1 MWVCGLQVQSAPEV
15 VDNTVLHKYSKLYN
29 ERIDELRRSLAE
41 EGDAAAGTAA
51 QAPPPSASTAS
62 ASGGQGSSFFTFDD
76 ADVKGATPPAPAP
89 TGADEWRRPFW
100 LMRILRQSMLHG
112 GYLTPDGT
120 IFVPRR
126 VWMQKGA
133 RFTALAAKTECATC
147 LIAELQRSGGVD
159 FRSVA
164 ALQEEV
170 DRLCV
175 SMDDVQN
182 SLHRL
187 LPYVPE
193 ARTPEA
199 PGHAIGKLTERFKGL
214 AKTLDR
220 TAARL
225 LAAQQL
231 VPDGRSRG
239 ALVRVRINGA
249 LLLGALPLSL
259 CRLERGCK
267 CLLQS
272 CSWQLL
278 PATRLCCTLHPITT
292 RGCDLHGGGRETPEQ
307 REHRGPPAH
316 GVSMRHH
323 PWTNIAMTLIMGG
336 EWQQPNAQ
344 RGGLLA

>member
-1 MWVCGLQVQSAPEV
+1 MCAWLRGLQVQSAPEV
-15 VDNTVLHKYSKLYN
+15 VDNTVLHKYSRLYN

-225 LAAQQL
+225 
-231 VPDGRSRG
+231 
-239 ALVRVRINGA
+239 
-249 LLLGALPLSL
+249 GALPTKCPDPSEYVSALVKLFDAAGVVESWIEHYATATPAPPASL
-259 CRLERGCK
+259 LERLHRCATFLYEVVCAFVIQDLDGLIQRHMRK
-267 CLLQS
+267 ASAHLIRA
-272 CSWQLL
+272 
-278 PATRLCCTLHPITT
+278 PAA
-292 RGCDLHGGGRETPEQ
+292 D
-307 REHRGPPAH
+307 
-316 GVSMRHH
+316 
-323 PWTNIAMTLIMGG
+323 
-336 EWQQPNAQ
+336 
-344 RGGLLA
+344 